1 MNKKT
6 ETNQEISF
14 LESVKVIFIT
24 LVAMLIPSVAV
35 GFLLQFICKLNIVV
49 GSVIGFIVVIILIF
63 ALGLHKPATA
73 NEYNEDDDE
82 DDDD

>member
-1 MNKKT
+1 MDKK
-6 ETNQEISF
+6 ETNKEISL
-14 LESVKVIFIT
+14 LESIKVIFIT
-24 LVAMLIPSVAV
+24 LVAMLIPSVLV
-35 GFLLQFICKLNIVV
+35 GFLLQFIFSLNVIV

-73 NEYNEDDDE
+73 NEYNEDEDE